1 MNLKFGAGKGRSQ
14 GHALISDAWN
24 DYISH
29 MLLHYSEVCIL
40 HLYNINFLPVTE
52 MEESENKY

>member
-1 MNLKFGAGKGRSQ
+1 MTGKGRSQ
-14 GHALISDAWN
+14 GHALISDALN

-29 MLLHYSEVCIL
+29 MFLHYSEVCIL